1 MEAGYFFSC
10 LVQDRASFVLIEVMT
25 IDWNGLS
32 GFGFQKMKYFL
43 LSRFTEIRSIS
54 DSSAVA

>member
-1 MEAGYFFSC
+1 
-10 LVQDRASFVLIEVMT
+10 MT